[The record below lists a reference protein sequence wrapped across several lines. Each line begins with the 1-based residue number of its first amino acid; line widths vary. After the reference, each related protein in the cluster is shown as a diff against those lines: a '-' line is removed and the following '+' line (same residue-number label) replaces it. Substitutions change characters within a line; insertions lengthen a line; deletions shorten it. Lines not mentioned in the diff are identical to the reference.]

1 MNRVSVVVVALV
13 CSVLGMPQ
21 TTSAA
26 GSYGAVVEKG
36 VRDCTTDRESGVVVC
51 FESHSVSSQSR
62 DLFLQA
68 WRSAHVSLARWDT
81 WPAMLRVRAVSATA
95 ASPPSGRQVLTYLA
109 SADHVMPQ
117 LVCRDEFRFQGSSSV
132 DPLPRFVS
140 TCQPH
145 GAVTPF
151 RHPRGPK
158 SVAGTRPPSF
168 R

>member
-1 MNRVSVVVVALV
+1 
-13 CSVLGMPQ
+13 
-21 TTSAA
+21 
-26 GSYGAVVEKG
+26 
-36 VRDCTTDRESGVVVC
+36 
-51 FESHSVSSQSR
+51 
-62 DLFLQA
+62 LFLQA